1 MASTL
6 RGPVDFQIPASGRAW
21 LTVGRVVSMSVP
33 PTEPQ
38 IDTRPLRSR
47 RDVRRLG
54 IPRVLPQVEVQLQP
68 AIKPGRVDAAK
79 RYRLRFGS
87 HRTYGMFDGYVLGMD
102 LPKRSIT
109 MAITGPFSFTNF
121 RRHPVKVG

>member
-38 IDTRPLRSR
+38 IDT
-47 RDVRRLG
+47 
-54 IPRVLPQVEVQLQP
+54 RVLPQVEVQLQP